1 MGMLG
6 YVFRYG
12 GEVYCWVPVGGAFT
26 FNIKPIIAMLP
37 SGLIKLLWE
46 ILCVKGKVPVLG
58 GSG

>member
-1 MGMLG
+1 MCL
-6 YVFRYG
+6 VLFRYG
-12 GEVYCWVPVGGAFT
+12 GEVYCWVPVGGA

-46 ILCVKGKVPVLG
+46 VLCVKGKVPVLG